1 MTVQSNP
8 QSAPAM
14 VPLQVVLAGGTGM
27 SFDDACEAI
36 FQEFDPPI
44 KCGTY
49 SKVSSDRQA
58 TNREDPASKYKN
70 HQSEH
75 MVSNSSI
82 QGERGVNS
90 SNVPGA
96 EGYSEGTGFAYSAY
110 DDQSAGTEH
119 KFLTDAARSFDQAAE
134 GFPTLGERI
143 QAAKNWC
150 KDMLLGDLQ
159 RVKGEEK
166 RQRIKDAKNRS
177 DDEKKQLAEAASEC
191 LAKKAQEQFEK
202 QGIAMDTPT
211 RRGMAG
217 GPSPEPPDP
226 PPGTADL

>member
-49 SKVSSDRQA
+49 SKVSSDRRA
-58 TNREDPASKYKN
+58 TNKENPSSKYKN

-75 MVSNSSI
+75 MVSNSSL
-82 QGERGVNS
+82 QGDRGVNA

-110 DDQSAGTEH
+110 DDQSPGTEH
-119 KFLTDAARSFDQAAE
+119 KFLTDAARDFDQAAQ
-134 GFPTLGERI
+134 GFPTVGERI
-143 QAAKNWC
+143 QAAKDWC
-150 KDMLLGDLQ
+150 KDMLLGDLE
-159 RVKGEEK
+159 RVKGGEK

-177 DDEKKQLAEAASEC
+177 DKEKKELAEAASEC
-191 LAKKAQEQFEK
+191 LAKKAQQQFEK
-202 QGIAMDTPT
+202 QGISMDTPT

-217 GPSPEPPDP
+217 GPSPT
-226 PPGTADL
+226 PGISGAPSADI